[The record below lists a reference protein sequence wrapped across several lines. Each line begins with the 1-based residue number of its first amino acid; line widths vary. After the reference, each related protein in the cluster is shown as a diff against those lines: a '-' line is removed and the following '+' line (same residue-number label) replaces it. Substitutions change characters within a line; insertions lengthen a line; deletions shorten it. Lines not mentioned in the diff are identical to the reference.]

1 MTSRKSYPPTDLD
14 QLLRDTLHSKVATQI
29 PSNRVWKR
37 LERLLSSRDAHR
49 PLLRSSVIV
58 QAIALLLV
66 LSAVQTRFPLPYW
79 SQPTAMVI
87 RPGTPVIVITQEVAL
102 VDAARLRQHA
112 TTGAPLEFAEDKLL
126 DAEVRRELIVFAD
139 KYQSSSP
146 AGRLPIFVPLDTIPR
161 DYFKLYHRSATLS
174 EATIVAMLDLSAA
187 SGGGVIK

>member
-14 QLLRDTLHSKVATQI
+14 QLLRDTLHSKVATQT

-37 LERLLSSRDAHR
+37 IKRLTGQDAHR

-66 LSAVQTRFPLPYW
+66 LSAIQIRFPLPHFL
-79 SQPTAMVI
+79 QPTVIVI
-87 RPGTPVIVITQEVAL
+87 RPGMPVVVMTQEVAF
-102 VDAARLRQHA
+102 VDTAGLRQHA

-126 DAEVRRELIVFAD
+126 DAAVRRELIVLAD
-139 KYQSSSP
+139 KYQGSSLDNQP
-146 AGRLPIFVPLDTIPR
+146 PIFVPLDTIPR
-161 DYFKLYHRSATLS
+161 DYFKLYHRSAASS
-174 EATIVAMLDLSAA
+174 EATVLAMLDLSAA